1 MKARNEG
8 RGIGLRFLE
17 PRRYMVLADERQVRA
32 ALHPGKVSGIPPE
45 FEPRTVQLIASR
57 YTDYTIWAAQIS

>member
-1 MKARNEG
+1 MKAWNKG
-8 RGIGLRFLE
+8 RGTRGFLNLAATWGLAGQRHT
-17 PRRYMVLADERQVRA
+17 PA
-32 ALHPGKVSGIPPE
+32 ALPPGKGSGIPPA